1 MRNAHMHS
9 NCQQEYIYPSN
20 VLSRI
25 RCSDALEERLNSK
38 QRLFVLTERN
48 IRFVR
53 GNVKQ
58 KIYSFDQIYQRDYSA
73 QTTNSNS
80 LST

>member
-53 GNVKQ
+53 EM
-58 KIYSFDQIYQRDYSA
+58 
-73 QTTNSNS
+73 
-80 LST
+80 